1 MAVATRSSRRAASE
15 LVANM
20 ANIVTILTAVG
31 VPPLIPA
38 VMSVPPA
45 TPVSIVEQMGDVD
58 GLEEFGGLARWRN
71 ALLRFPGG
79 RTEPYRIVAMDGRLP
94 SEFKRPLNESR
105 TTYETFVLTSND
117 TDVAVYDWRDIEE
130 G

>member
-1 MAVATRSSRRAASE
+1 MVKPNLAACR
-15 LVANM
+15 LM
-20 ANIVTILTAVG
+20 Y
-31 VPPLIPA
+31 
-38 VMSVPPA
+38 
-45 TPVSIVEQMGDVD
+45 Q
-58 GLEEFGGLARWRN
+58 LARWRN